1 MSVFFLTL
9 RLLAVYFGT
18 AVAILYFAHRW
29 VRRVPLSVGI
39 FLSLAPLLLVGRA
52 LITSGVYA
60 PLDIAYRAPPLS
72 AHADLL
78 GTTEVRTP
86 ALGDVVYQMIPFRK
100 AVREAVKNRRLPLWD
115 RFILGGEPLLAA
127 QQPAALHPATWI
139 GFLLPLAQAWTFE
152 MALRFFLALLSG
164 YLFLRDVSCGELPSL
179 IGAAG
184 WAFSD
189 YLVFYAG
196 YPHLAAAA
204 PFPLL
209 LLGLRRIARER
220 SGLGVALTVVG
231 FLLIVT
237 AGHPETLLHSVA
249 AGGIYFVYELAVA
262 GRGNRLRPALLSFA
276 AGITA
281 FGLCAVL
288 LLPMLEALPHT
299 QEHFLRRGYYAHVHK
314 SVPIQESFRQLL
326 PTAMPYVF
334 GISGKGRVL
343 EGFLEPSSYAGS
355 TLWPLLVLGLLG
367 SKRERYLL
375 LAIGSLGILMRSHF
389 PIVTDAVSA
398 LPFFDIALNE
408 RMAFYGSFAT
418 AALAA
423 LGAEKLAQEGSRRG
437 LIAAAAGALLL
448 LITLGLANAKKVPG
462 DMPPSYLSFRFLAQ
476 LVPLVLLAALGF
488 AFSSRRFGQFA
499 LGAILLILLTQ
510 RNLEEG
516 RLYPTYPSRA
526 FFPHLESVSKIPR
539 DVPARM
545 TAVGFTF
552 LPNIAALYE
561 IEDVRGYEAMTFR
574 PLFETYPLW
583 CVHQPVWFNR
593 VDDPTKPFL
602 SFLNV
607 RYVLAPP
614 GFTPPAG
621 WRTLFEGSE
630 GLLLENPM
638 ALPRAFVPRS
648 FRCESDGSRRVALL
662 QEIQDFGE
670 KGVVDKCRSPIM
682 QTGDW
687 RANGHASVEV
697 QSYRPDQM
705 TLSIK
710 AIEPSLVATS
720 VTAWPGWKLELD
732 GSKSELVGYN
742 HAFLSFRV
750 PPGRHTAVLRYW
762 PSSFAAGLAISA
774 ATLSALVLLQLFR
787 RRRQRAV
794 RQPPKP
800 TLDRL

>member
-1 MSVFFLTL
+1 MNVFFLTL

-18 AVAILYFAHRW
+18 AMAILYFAHRW

-78 GTTEVRTP
+78 GTMEVRTP

-164 YLFLRDVSCGELPSL
+164 YLFLRDVSCG
-179 IGAAG
+179 A
-184 WAFSD
+184 
-189 YLVFYAG
+189 
-196 YPHLAAAA
+196 
-204 PFPLL
+204 LL

-314 SVPIQESFRQLL
+314 SVPIQESFQQLL

-334 GISGKGRVL
+334 GISGKGKVL